1 MAKSKKSSYAS
12 EFARKGG
19 KARAKQMTAAQRTK
33 IARKAARVRWAKKK
47 KEKAV

>member
-19 KARAKQMTAAQRTK
+19 KARAKKLTPARRTE
-33 IARKAARVRWAKKK
+33 IARAAAKAMWKKTK
-47 KEKAV
+47 SIA